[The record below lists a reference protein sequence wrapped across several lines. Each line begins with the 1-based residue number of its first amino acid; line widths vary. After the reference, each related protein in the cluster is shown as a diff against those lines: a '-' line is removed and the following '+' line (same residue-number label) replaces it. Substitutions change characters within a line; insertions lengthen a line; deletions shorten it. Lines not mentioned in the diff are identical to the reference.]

1 MTVNPDSGIVIRK
14 SDYSVDQTLFRLEE
28 GLRMKGV
35 TIFAV
40 IDHSC
45 EAARVGLHMPN
56 TKLVIFGN
64 PKAGTPLMIA
74 SPTAALDLP
83 LRILISEDGEGNAWL
98 SWNSPAYVLERHG
111 LSPDLIANIAVVEDL
126 ARAAGNL

>member
-1 MTVNPDSGIVIRK
+1 MTVHPDSGIVIRK
-14 SDYSVDQTLFRLEE
+14 SDYSVDQTLHRLEE
-28 GLRMKGV
+28 VLRMKGV
-35 TIFAV
+35 AIFAV
-40 IDHSC
+40 IDHSG

-56 TKLVIFGN
+56 TELVIFGN

-83 LRILISEDGEGNAWL
+83 LRILISEDGAGNAWL
-98 SWNSPAYVLERHG
+98 SWNSLDYLLERHS
-111 LSPDLIANIAVVEDL
+111 LPRDLIANIAGVEDL